1 MGLRKAARSLVR
13 INMMLIFVFES
24 KHKGGNKEG
33 CVCVCFAGKATGS
46 ILDMLIRESS
56 KILG

>member
-24 KHKGGNKEG
+24 KHNGGNKEG
-33 CVCVCFAGKATGS
+33 CVCVCVLRVRQQVQFW
-46 ILDMLIRESS
+46 IC
-56 KILG
+56 